1 MPALRHAGRTPELR
15 REEADRL
22 MAYETVIG
30 LEIHAE
36 LNTASKMFC
45 GCATAFGGAP
55 NTSTCPVCLGHP
67 GVLPVANREAI
78 ASTIMLGLALGCEIT
93 PRSIFHRKNY
103 FYPDMPKNFQISQYD
118 IPLTRDGHLEVE
130 MDGYTRQV
138 GITRVHLE
146 EDTGKSVHIGE
157 SGRIHGA
164 DFSLEDFN
172 RAGIPLA
179 EIVTEPDLRS
189 PEEARTFMQL
199 LRATLEYLDIS
210 DCKMEEGSLRCDA
223 NISVAVDGK
232 MGTKV
237 EIKNMNSFRS
247 LFRALTYEEERQRFA
262 LDQGRALVQET
273 RHWDDVE
280 GKTHPL
286 RSKEEAFDYRYFPEP
301 DLVPIEPDRAW
312 VEELRGRLPELPQ
325 QRLARFKSQYGLS
338 SEIAAMLTGEK
349 ALADYFEKAVETGQ
363 DPGQLAKWI
372 AGDLVALLKEAVVPI
387 HACPV
392 QPRGLGELVALVA
405 QKIISGK
412 MAKDV
417 LKEAFE
423 TGKGP
428 QEIVDARGLSQIA
441 DVGELESVVDRV
453 IEENP
458 DAAGDMREGK
468 EQALKFLMG
477 QVMKKTRGK
486 ANPGMASD
494 LIRKKLA

>member
-1 MPALRHAGRTPELR
+1 MEF
-15 REEADRL
+15 
-22 MAYETVIG
+22 ETIIG

-45 GCATAFGGAP
+45 GCPTVFGGAP
-55 NTSTCPVCLGHP
+55 NTSTCPICLGHP
-67 GVLPVANREAI
+67 GTLPVANRKAV
-78 ASTIMLGLALGCEIT
+78 ASTILLGLALNCEIT

-118 IPLTRDGHLEVE
+118 IPLTARGFLEVE
-130 MDGYTRQV
+130 MEGYGRRV

-164 DFSLEDFN
+164 EFSLEDFN

-189 PEEARTFMQL
+189 AEEARTFMQL

-223 NISVAVDGK
+223 NISIAVDGK

-247 LFRALTYEEERQRFA
+247 LFRALSYEDERQRFA
-262 LDQGRALVQET
+262 LKQGEKLVQET
-273 RHWDDVE
+273 RHWDDAAGV
-280 GKTHPL
+280 TQPL

-301 DLVPIEPDRAW
+301 DLVPIEPDPAW

-325 QRLARFKSQYGLS
+325 ERLRRFREQYGLS
-338 SEIAAMLTGEK
+338 DEIAMMLTSEK
-349 ALADYFEKAVETGQ
+349 ALADYFERAVETGQ
-363 DPGQLAKWI
+363 DPVELAKWI
-372 AGDLVALLKEAVVPI
+372 AGDLVALLKDAVVPI
-387 HACPV
+387 RSCPLE
-392 QPRGLGELVALVA
+392 PRGLGELVALVA

-417 LKEAFE
+417 LKEAFD

-428 QEIVDARGLSQIA
+428 KEIVDARGLSQIA
-441 DVGELESVVDRV
+441 DAGELDSVVDEV
-453 IEENP
+453 IVANP
-458 DAAGDMREGK
+458 EAAEDLRSGK

-477 QVMKKTRGK
+477 QVMKKTRGQ
-486 ANPGMASD
+486 ANPEMASD
-494 LIRKKLA
+494 LLKKKLT

>member
-1 MPALRHAGRTPELR
+1 
-15 REEADRL
+15 
-22 MAYETVIG
+22 MAYETIIG

-36 LNTASKMFC
+36 LNTESKMFC
-45 GCATAFGGAP
+45 GCSTAFGGAP
-55 NTSTCPVCLGHP
+55 NSNTCPICLGHP
-67 GVLPVANREAI
+67 GVLPVANEQAI
-78 ASTIMLGLALGCEIT
+78 ADTILLGLALNCEIT
-93 PRSIFHRKNY
+93 PRSVFHRKNY

-118 IPLTRDGHLEVE
+118 IPLTRSGLLEIE
-130 MDGYTRQV
+130 MDGYTRRV

-146 EDTGKSVHIGE
+146 EDTGKSIHIGE

-189 PEEARTFMQL
+189 PDEARTFMQL
-199 LRATLEYLDIS
+199 LRATLEYLEIS

-223 NISVAVDGK
+223 NISVSVDGE

-247 LFRALTYEEERQRFA
+247 LSRALTYEEERQRFA
-262 LDQGRALVQET
+262 LDQGETLVQET
-273 RHWDDVE
+273 RHWDDAA
-280 GKTHPL
+280 GITHPL

-301 DLVPIEPDRAW
+301 DLVPIEPDQAW
-312 VEELRGRLPELPQ
+312 VEDLRGRLPELPAER
-325 QRLARFKSQYGLS
+325 QRRFREQYGLS

-349 ALADYFEKAVETGQ
+349 ALADYFERAVETGQ
-363 DPGQLAKWI
+363 HPVELAKWI
-372 AGDLVALLKEAVVPI
+372 AGDLFALLKEAVVPI
-387 HACPV
+387 QACPLH
-392 QPRGLGELVALVA
+392 PRGLGELVALVA

-417 LKEAFE
+417 LKEAFD

-428 QEIVDARGLSQIA
+428 KEIVEKKGLLQIA
-441 DVGELESVVDRV
+441 DEGELASVVDEV
-453 IEENP
+453 IADNP
-458 DAAGDMREGK
+458 DAAGDLREGK

-486 ANPGMASD
+486 ANPEMASD
-494 LIRKKLA
+494 LIRKKLSG

>member
-1 MPALRHAGRTPELR
+1 MG
-15 REEADRL
+15 
-22 MAYETVIG
+22 YETIIG

-36 LNTASKMFC
+36 LNTESKMFC
-45 GCATAFGGAP
+45 GCATTFGGAP
-55 NTSTCPVCLGHP
+55 NSSTCPICLGHP
-67 GVLPVANREAI
+67 GTLPVTNEQAI
-78 ASTIMLGLALGCEIT
+78 ADTILLGLALNCEIT

-118 IPLTRDGHLEVE
+118 IPLTANGWLEMEVE
-130 MDGYTRQV
+130 GYTRRV
-138 GITRVHLE
+138 GITRVHIE

-189 PEEARTFMQL
+189 PEEARAFVQL
-199 LRATLEYLDIS
+199 LRATLEYLEIS

-223 NISVAVDGK
+223 NISISVDGET
-232 MGTKV
+232 GTKV
-237 EIKNMNSFRS
+237 EIKNMNSFR
-247 LFRALTYEEERQRFA
+247 ALHHALSYEEERQRFA
-262 LDQGRALVQET
+262 LEHGEKLTQET
-273 RHWDDVE
+273 RHWDDAA
-280 GKTHPL
+280 GMTHPL

-301 DLVPIEPDRAW
+301 DLVPIEPDQAW

-325 QRLARFKSQYGLS
+325 ERLNRFKSQYGLS
-338 SEIAAMLTGEK
+338 GEIAAMLTGEK
-349 ALADYFEKAVETGQ
+349 ALADYFEKAVQTGQ
-363 DPGQLAKWI
+363 DPVELAKWI

-387 HACPV
+387 QTCPV
-392 QPRGLGELVALVA
+392 GPRGLGELVALVA

-417 LKEAFE
+417 LKEAFQS
-423 TGKGP
+423 GKGP
-428 QEIVDARGLSQIA
+428 KEIVDAGGLSQIA
-441 DVGELESVVDRV
+441 DAGELEMVVEEV
-453 IEENP
+453 ITNNP
-458 DAAGDMREGK
+458 DATEDLRQGK

-486 ANPGMASD
+486 ANPEMASD
-494 LIRKKLA
+494 LIKKKLAGD